1 MKNFIHRIDQDWL
14 LNNPTLWATRIHYFL
29 YAYAF
34 IVSVAYLIGLT
45 FPMSTQNLPSVE
57 GHFAFAFILSG
68 ITFLVWAYKAS
79 LFQVTKQFGNTNL
92 FTQLKTQGIYFLI
105 TCMLGAV
112 PFLYS
117 LTLAQRE
124 ARLVSDKELIYDCNV
139 LNMGNYYLY
148 SRGGMDMALRGEQDP
163 NLTTANYDNYTVEF
177 YLSGDMGEWT
187 AQEVVAHIGKN
198 KTEQM
203 AQIEA
208 FVATLAKYGSTSEM
222 TANQIYES
230 FQRGETQYLNDMY
243 EVKDVLRA
251 ISQAKM
257 GKLFIQQ
264 TEFQQ
269 FSVFFAFCLAL
280 TFFTFAATSLATFA
294 ISVITGIV
302 GSIVV
307 TLLGAFSVYI
317 LGVHGS
323 NEETFFSF
331 AYLCLI
337 GLLVAFGVFANTKPR
352 VVVARQVAL
361 TIATVLTPTIPFV
374 SMVLIGAKLN
384 KYNYEQ
390 TDSLF
395 MFEILVYTLLA
406 VSTIGSWF
414 VWNVLYR
421 PQLLKIQTIPV
432 KN

>member
-1 MKNFIHRIDQDWL
+1 MKNFIQRIDQDWL
-14 LNNPTLWATRIHYFL
+14 LNHPTLWATRLHYFL

-34 IVSVAYLIGLT
+34 MAAVAYLIGLT

-68 ITFLVWAYKAS
+68 IAFLVWAYKAS
-79 LFQVTKQFGNTNL
+79 LFQVTKQFGNTSVL
-92 FTQLKTQGIYFLI
+92 TQIKTQGIYLLI

-117 LTLAQRE
+117 LTMAQRE
-124 ARLVSDKELIYDCNV
+124 ARLVSDKELVYDCNV
-139 LNMGNYYLY
+139 LNVGWYYLT
-148 SRGGMDMALRGEQDP
+148 SRGGMELRQEDSEE
-163 NLTTANYDNYTVEF
+163 TTYDRNYNNYSTEF

-187 AQEVVAHIGKN
+187 GEEVIAHIGKN

-208 FVATLAKYGSTSEM
+208 FVATLAKYGSTSEL
-222 TANQIYES
+222 TANEIYQT
-230 FQRGETQYLNDMY
+230 FQNGETQYINDTY
-243 EVKDVLRA
+243 EVRDVLRE
-251 ISQAKM
+251 ISQAKT
-257 GKLFIQQ
+257 GKIFMQQ

-280 TFFTFAATSLATFA
+280 TFFTFVSTSLTTFV

-302 GSIVV
+302 GSILV
-307 TLLGAFSVYI
+307 TLLGAFSAYLLDI
-317 LGVHGS
+317 HG
-323 NEETFFSF
+323 NFEETFFSF

-337 GLLVAFGVFANTKPR
+337 GSLIAFGVLASTKPR
-352 VVVARQVAL
+352 VLVARQVAL

-374 SMVLIGAKLN
+374 CMILIGEKLN
-384 KYNYEQ
+384 RYHYEE
-390 TDSLF
+390 TNSVF
-395 MFEILVYTLLA
+395 IFEMLIYTLLA